1 MNKLSFSHVAI
12 IMNRLD
18 RHHFL
23 SMIAISLLAIFQLSA
38 SSASD
43 AQISVSV
50 NKLREHRCNPS
61 SEIPLP
67 PKYKQLKQIQNWCGL
82 VKQELRE
89 LAPKEGYIVNNSAW
103 SKLWKTYRGEDE
115 LPKINFDRQVI
126 LVYVHFDANALSL
139 EPVLS
144 NKGDLTRAI
153 SFTELGMSRDVCSYI
168 FVSIDRKGIKTIEG
182 KAISSIPVRSRVDM
196 IGIED

>member
-1 MNKLSFSHVAI
+1 MGNH
-12 IMNRLD
+12 R
-18 RHHFL
+18 
-23 SMIAISLLAIFQLSA
+23 SLLAIAINLLAVFQVSPLFA
-38 SSASD
+38 GD
-43 AQISVSV
+43 TQISSPAKKV
-50 NKLREHRCNPS
+50 REYRCTPP
-61 SEIPLP
+61 SEIPLLP
-67 PKYKQLKQIQNWCGL
+67 QYKQLKQIQNWCGI

-89 LAPKEGYIVNNSAW
+89 LAPKEGYIVNNPEW
-103 SKLWKTYRGEDE
+103 SRLWKTYRGDEE

-126 LVYVHFDANALSL
+126 LLYVHFDANALSL

-182 KAISSIPVRSRVDM
+182 KAISITLERRSVDTF
-196 IGIED
+196 